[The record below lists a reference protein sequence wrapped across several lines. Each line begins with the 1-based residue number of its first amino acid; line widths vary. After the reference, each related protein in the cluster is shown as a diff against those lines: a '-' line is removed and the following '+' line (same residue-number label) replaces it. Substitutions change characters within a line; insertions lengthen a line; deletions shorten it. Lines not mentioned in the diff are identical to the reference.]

1 MMWTR
6 WGRAL
11 MLALVLAAL
20 TCATA
25 RDAKA
30 GTGDH
35 NIHPRTGSHLH
46 HRFGRQDASR
56 TPVGVGSAGLVDIP
70 FDTKPIEGMPKGD
83 VPTAVPGGHARFLGG
98 LEVTFASSDKTS
110 SDETPDG
117 PVDPLSYGGW
127 SSVTGNAGGS
137 VAWILTDNYAR
148 LLRVELGNDERSGAL
163 DGVVKMQDA
172 TNFSFQSADGAAIE
186 RTHGTRIDTDSI
198 LEIPHA
204 DNELGDASI
213 DDFVVGVEDSRV
225 LTPNNLVRFRHG
237 IAGKFIFNCC
247 RMGNYTD
254 IVFIHRWARRRPW
267 RE

>member
-1 MMWTR
+1 VMVTR
-6 WGRAL
+6 RGRAL

-20 TCATA
+20 TRATA

-35 NIHPRTGSHLH
+35 DIHPRTGSHLPH
-46 HRFGRQDASR
+46 ARGRYDASR
-56 TPVGVGSAGLVDIP
+56 APPVGVESAGLVDIP

-98 LEVTFASSDKTS
+98 LEVTFTSSDKTS
-110 SDETPDG
+110 SDETPD
-117 PVDPLSYGGW
+117 VDPLSYGGW
-127 SSVTGNAGGS
+127 SSVTGNADGS

-148 LLRVELGNDERSGAL
+148 LLRVELRNDERSGAL

-172 TNFSFQSADGAAIE
+172 TNFSFQSDSGAAIE
-186 RTHGTRIDTDSI
+186 RTHGTRIDTESI
-198 LEIPHA
+198 LSIPHA

-237 IAGKFIFNCC
+237 IAGKF
-247 RMGNYTD
+247 YL
-254 IVFIHRWARRRPW
+254 IVVVWATILTSCFIHRRARRRPW

>member
-1 MMWTR
+1 MVTR
-6 WGRAL
+6 RGRAL

-20 TCATA
+20 TRATA

-35 NIHPRTGSHLH
+35 DIHPRTGSHLPH
-46 HRFGRQDASR
+46 ARGRYDASR
-56 TPVGVGSAGLVDIP
+56 APPVGVESAGLVDIP

-98 LEVTFASSDKTS
+98 LEVTFTSSDKTS
-110 SDETPDG
+110 SDETPGG

-127 SSVTGNAGGS
+127 SSVTGNADGS

-172 TNFSFQSADGAAIE
+172 TNFSFQSDSGAAIE
-186 RTHGTRIDTDSI
+186 RTHGTRIDTESI
-198 LEIPHA
+198 LSIPHA

-237 IAGKFIFNCC
+237 IAGKF
-247 RMGNYTD
+247 YL
-254 IVFIHRWARRRPW
+254 IVVVWATILTSCFIHRRARRRPW

>member
-1 MMWTR
+1 MMVTR
-6 WGRAL
+6 RGRAL

-20 TCATA
+20 TRATA

-35 NIHPRTGSHLH
+35 DIHPRTGSHLPH
-46 HRFGRQDASR
+46 ARGRYDASR
-56 TPVGVGSAGLVDIP
+56 APPVGVESAGLVDIP

-98 LEVTFASSDKTS
+98 LEVTFTSSDKTS
-110 SDETPDG
+110 SDETPD
-117 PVDPLSYGGW
+117 VDPLSYGAW
-127 SSVTGNAGGS
+127 SSVTGNADGS

-148 LLRVELGNDERSGAL
+148 LLRVELRNDERSGAL

-172 TNFSFQSADGAAIE
+172 TNFSFQSDSGAAIE
-186 RTHGTRIDTDSI
+186 RTHGTRIDTESI
-198 LEIPHA
+198 LSIPHA

-237 IAGKFIFNCC
+237 IAGKF
-247 RMGNYTD
+247 YL
-254 IVFIHRWARRRPW
+254 IVVVWATILTSCFIHRRARRRPW

>member
-1 MMWTR
+1 MVTR
-6 WGRAL
+6 RGRAL

-20 TCATA
+20 TRATA

-35 NIHPRTGSHLH
+35 DIHPRTGSHLPH
-46 HRFGRQDASR
+46 ARGRYDASR
-56 TPVGVGSAGLVDIP
+56 APPVGVESAGLVDIP

-98 LEVTFASSDKTS
+98 LEVTFTSSDKTS
-110 SDETPDG
+110 SDETPD
-117 PVDPLSYGGW
+117 VDPLSYGGW
-127 SSVTGNAGGS
+127 SSVTGNADGS

-148 LLRVELGNDERSGAL
+148 LLRVELRNDERSGAL

-186 RTHGTRIDTDSI
+186 RTHGTRIDTESI

-237 IAGKFIFNCC
+237 IAGKF
-247 RMGNYTD
+247 YL
-254 IVFIHRWARRRPW
+254 IVVVWATILTSCFIHRRARRRPW

>member
-1 MMWTR
+1 MVTR
-6 WGRAL
+6 RGRAL

-20 TCATA
+20 TRATA

-35 NIHPRTGSHLH
+35 DIHPRTGSHLPH
-46 HRFGRQDASR
+46 ARGRYDASR
-56 TPVGVGSAGLVDIP
+56 APPVGVESAGLVDIP

-98 LEVTFASSDKTS
+98 LEVTFTSSDKTS
-110 SDETPDG
+110 SDETPD
-117 PVDPLSYGGW
+117 VDPLSYGGW
-127 SSVTGNAGGS
+127 SSVTGNADGS

-148 LLRVELGNDERSGAL
+148 LLRVELRNDERSGAL

-172 TNFSFQSADGAAIE
+172 TNFSFQSDSGAAIE
-186 RTHGTRIDTDSI
+186 RTHGTRIDTESI
-198 LEIPHA
+198 LSIPHA

-237 IAGKFIFNCC
+237 IAGKF
-247 RMGNYTD
+247 YL
-254 IVFIHRWARRRPW
+254 IVVVWATILTSCFIHRRARRRPW

>member
-1 MMWTR
+1 MVTR
-6 WGRAL
+6 RGRAL

-20 TCATA
+20 TRATA

-35 NIHPRTGSHLH
+35 DIHPRTGSHLPH
-46 HRFGRQDASR
+46 ARGRYDASR
-56 TPVGVGSAGLVDIP
+56 APPVGVESAGLVDIP
-70 FDTKPIEGMPKGD
+70 FDTKPIDGMPKGD

-98 LEVTFASSDKTS
+98 LEVTFTSSDKTS
-110 SDETPDG
+110 SDETPD
-117 PVDPLSYGGW
+117 VDPLSYGGW
-127 SSVTGNAGGS
+127 SSVTGNADGS

-148 LLRVELGNDERSGAL
+148 LLRVELRNDERSGAL

-172 TNFSFQSADGAAIE
+172 TNFSFQSDSGAAIE
-186 RTHGTRIDTDSI
+186 RTHGTRIDTESI
-198 LEIPHA
+198 LSIPHA

-237 IAGKFIFNCC
+237 IAGKF
-247 RMGNYTD
+247 YL
-254 IVFIHRWARRRPW
+254 IVVVWATILTSCFIHRRARRRPW

>member
-1 MMWTR
+1 VMWTR

-20 TCATA
+20 TCAAA

-35 NIHPRTGSHLH
+35 DIHRTGSHLH
-46 HRFGRQDASR
+46 HARGRQDASR
-56 TPVGVGSAGLVDIP
+56 APVGVESAGLVDIP

-98 LEVTFASSDKTS
+98 LEVTFTSSDETS
-110 SDETPDG
+110 SDETPG
-117 PVDPLSYGGW
+117 GAVDPLSYGGW
-127 SSVTGNAGGS
+127 SSVTGNADGS

-148 LLRVELGNDERSGAL
+148 LLRVELRNDERSGAL

-172 TNFSFQSADGAAIE
+172 TNFSFRTDSGAAIE
-186 RTHGTRIDTDSI
+186 RTHGTRIDTESI
-198 LEIPHA
+198 LSIPHA

-237 IAGKFIFNCC
+237 IAGKFFFISVWATILTSC
-247 RMGNYTD
+247 
-254 IVFIHRWARRRPW
+254 FIHRRARRRPW

>member
-1 MMWTR
+1 MVTR

-35 NIHPRTGSHLH
+35 DIHPRTGSHLH
-46 HRFGRQDASR
+46 RRIGRQDASR
-56 TPVGVGSAGLVDIP
+56 APVGVGSAGLVDIP

-83 VPTAVPGGHARFLGG
+83 FPTAVPGGHARFLGG
-98 LEVTFASSDKTS
+98 LEVTFALSDKTS

-127 SSVTGNAGGS
+127 SSVTGNADGS

-148 LLRVELGNDERSGAL
+148 LMRVELGNDERSGAL

-172 TNFSFQSADGAAIE
+172 TNFSFRSDSGAEIE
-186 RTHGTRIDTDSI
+186 RTPGTRIDTESI
-198 LEIPHA
+198 LEIPHV
-204 DNELGDASI
+204 DGDVGDASI

-237 IAGKFIFNCC
+237 IAGNFFLFPY
-247 RMGNYTD
+247 GQL
-254 IVFIHRWARRRPW
+254 
-267 RE
+267 

>member
-1 MMWTR
+1 
-6 WGRAL
+6 

-35 NIHPRTGSHLH
+35 DIH
-46 HRFGRQDASR
+46 HRARGRPDASR
-56 TPVGVGSAGLVDIP
+56 APVGVGSAGLVDIP
-70 FDTKPIEGMPKGD
+70 FDTKPSKGMPKGD

-98 LEVTFASSDKTS
+98 LEVTFTSSDKTS
-110 SDETPDG
+110 SDETPD
-117 PVDPLSYGGW
+117 VDPLSYGGW
-127 SSVTGNAGGS
+127 SSVTGNADGS

-148 LLRVELGNDERSGAL
+148 LLRVELRNDERSGAL
-163 DGVVKMQDA
+163 DGAVKMQDA
-172 TNFSFQSADGAAIE
+172 TNFSFQSDSGAPIE
-186 RTHGTRIDTDSI
+186 RTPGTRIDTESI
-198 LEIPHA
+198 LSIPHA

-237 IAGKFIFNCC
+237 IAGKFSLLVVVWAISMTSC
-247 RMGNYTD
+247 
-254 IVFIHRWARRRPW
+254 FIHRRARRRPW

>member
-1 MMWTR
+1 MVTR
-6 WGRAL
+6 RGRAL

-20 TCATA
+20 TRATA

-35 NIHPRTGSHLH
+35 DIHPRTGSHLPH
-46 HRFGRQDASR
+46 ARGRYDASR
-56 TPVGVGSAGLVDIP
+56 APPVGVESAGLVDIP

-98 LEVTFASSDKTS
+98 LEVTFTSSDKTS
-110 SDETPDG
+110 SDETPD
-117 PVDPLSYGGW
+117 VDPLSYGGW
-127 SSVTGNAGGS
+127 SSVTGNADGS

-172 TNFSFQSADGAAIE
+172 TNFSFQSDSGAAIE
-186 RTHGTRIDTDSI
+186 RTHGTRIDTESI
-198 LEIPHA
+198 LSIPHA

-237 IAGKFIFNCC
+237 IAGKF
-247 RMGNYTD
+247 YL
-254 IVFIHRWARRRPW
+254 IVVVWATILTSCFIHRRARRRPW

>member
-1 MMWTR
+1 MVTR
-6 WGRAL
+6 RGRAL

-20 TCATA
+20 TRATA

-35 NIHPRTGSHLH
+35 DIHPRTGSHLPH
-46 HRFGRQDASR
+46 ARGRYDASR
-56 TPVGVGSAGLVDIP
+56 APPVGVESAGLVDIP

-98 LEVTFASSDKTS
+98 LEVTFTSSDKTS
-110 SDETPDG
+110 SDETPD
-117 PVDPLSYGGW
+117 VDPLSYGGW
-127 SSVTGNAGGS
+127 SSVTGNADGS

-148 LLRVELGNDERSGAL
+148 LLRVELRNDERSGAL

-172 TNFSFQSADGAAIE
+172 TNYSFQSDSGAAIE
-186 RTHGTRIDTDSI
+186 RTHGTRIDTESI

-237 IAGKFIFNCC
+237 IAGKF
-247 RMGNYTD
+247 YL
-254 IVFIHRWARRRPW
+254 IVVVWATILTSCFIHRRARRRPW

>member
-1 MMWTR
+1 MMVTR
-6 WGRAL
+6 RGRAL

-20 TCATA
+20 TRATA

-35 NIHPRTGSHLH
+35 DIHPRTGSHLPH
-46 HRFGRQDASR
+46 ARGRYDASR
-56 TPVGVGSAGLVDIP
+56 APPVGVESAGLVDIP

-98 LEVTFASSDKTS
+98 LEVTFTSSDKTS
-110 SDETPDG
+110 SDETPD
-117 PVDPLSYGGW
+117 VDPLSYGGW
-127 SSVTGNAGGS
+127 SSVTGNADGS

-186 RTHGTRIDTDSI
+186 RTHGTRIDTESI

-254 IVFIHRWARRRPW
+254 IVFIHRWARRRPC